1 MTSQCIRRHTGLEYS
16 IEMVYR
22 TEYSLVIAIRILVQM
37 ADQYG
42 RLQQSESRL
51 GGVEAVAGSFVVGRE
66 IQGLTICCLVVAVHC
81 PASCCLSLYNTKAY
95 KHKRPAADVVS
106 SASLC

>member
-1 MTSQCIRRHTGLEYS
+1 MA
-16 IEMVYR
+16 YR
-22 TEYSLVIAIRILVQM
+22 AEYSLVIAMRIEV

-42 RLQQSESRL
+42 RLQQSELQVRRL

-66 IQGLTICCLVVAVHC
+66 IQGLTMCCLDVAVHC
-81 PASCCLSLYNTKAY
+81 PASCCLSPYNSKTY